1 MACACHRQTIAIAIV
16 WAILPW
22 ASARAAPPSAETP
35 AVSVEYTTRLT
46 PIYSDA
52 ALTRRIGTLF
62 PGNRLDLTNG
72 TGPSAG
78 RAFSIEGWFQQGNT
92 SSLFLQEGKR
102 ILIATLAHA
111 PMKRARL
118 GRMKDG
124 YGNEWTRARVQAYLD
139 PSTLTDDQ
147 DTVWRHAAKLY
158 QTRCSAC
165 HAVHKPTEFTAN
177 QWPGILKIM
186 AKNAALQP
194 ADLALITEYLQTHAR
209 P

>member
-1 MACACHRQTIAIAIV
+1 MA
-16 WAILPW
+16 
-22 ASARAAPPSAETP
+22 
-35 AVSVEYTTRLT
+35 
-46 PIYSDA
+46 
-52 ALTRRIGTLF
+52 
-62 PGNRLDLTNG
+62 
-72 TGPSAG
+72 
-78 RAFSIEGWFQQGNT
+78 T
-92 SSLFLQEGKR
+92 SR
-102 ILIATLAHA
+102 
-111 PMKRARL
+111 
-118 GRMKDG
+118 
-124 YGNEWTRARVQAYLD
+124 RARVQAYLD

-177 QWPGILKIM
+177 QWPEILKIM